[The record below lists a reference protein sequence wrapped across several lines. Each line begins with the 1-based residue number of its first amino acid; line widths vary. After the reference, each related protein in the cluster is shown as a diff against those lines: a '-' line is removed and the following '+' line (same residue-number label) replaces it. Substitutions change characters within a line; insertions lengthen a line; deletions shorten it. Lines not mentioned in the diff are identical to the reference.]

1 MRQIRIAA
9 IFMLAW
15 IGRAFSDDVIGQ
27 AMVIDGDTLEIHGT
41 RIRLWGIDAPSRGVS
56 VASAAV
62 LEDTR

>member
-1 MRQIRIAA
+1 MRQIRVAA

-41 RIRLWGIDAPSRGVS
+41 RIRLWGIDAPSRRFYWRR
-56 VASAAV
+56 AAV